1 MLRPGHPGRNPL
13 WLSASCTYRYFVDCI
28 VDSIV
33 PEASGRDGLMV
44 TAMIV
49 ATLTSLAERRPVKIA
64 EVLAAAT
71 R

>member
-1 MLRPGHPGRNPL
+1 MCIRDSYGKAWGFQYE
-13 WLSASCTYRYFVDCI
+13 SIRYFVDCV

-49 ATLTSLAERRPVKIA
+49 ATLRSLAERRPVKIA